1 MQCISGNYIK
11 KLRQSKGYSLREFA
25 KMIYVSKSSLQ
36 RWEKSNLPND
46 EDLLKRISA
55 IFDMSVEEMYSK
67 SRENEDIIPTEKQ
80 LTEMQFG
87 IKGLAVVLSFLAVFV
102 LIFILLYK

>member
-1 MQCISGNYIK
+1 
-11 KLRQSKGYSLREFA
+11 
-25 KMIYVSKSSLQ
+25 
-36 RWEKSNLPND
+36 
-46 EDLLKRISA
+46 
-55 IFDMSVEEMYSK
+55 MSVEEMYSK